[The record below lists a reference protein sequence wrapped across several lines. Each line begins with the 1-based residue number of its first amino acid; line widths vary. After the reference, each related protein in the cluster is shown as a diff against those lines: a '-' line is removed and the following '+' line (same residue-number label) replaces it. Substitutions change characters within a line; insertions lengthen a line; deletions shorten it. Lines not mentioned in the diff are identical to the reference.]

1 MFVQLG
7 GSSWGNPNVQWIS
20 LLGLGVFGAISLA
33 VALRLL
39 LLASRTRQLPEFL
52 IGVSFLTGGI
62 LGRGPIAAALSVESL
77 PETLRVGLLMG
88 GRFMLAVC
96 GLSIGLMAWRVFQRD
111 QAWARVLLLVLVAL
125 LAVHSALDVFVTR
138 PGTPLYASMGF
149 WIGTVGKTGAFA
161 WGSWEAIRYYGMLRR
176 RIPLGLADPVVA
188 NRIALWGLASGLIAF
203 LFLVNPLAQLATG
216 LDQESPA
223 LSMMQ
228 SAIGLAVALCIALAF
243 FPPRAYLQRI
253 ESRAAHQEG

>member
-1 MFVQLG
+1 LFVQLG
-7 GSSWGNPNVQWIS
+7 SSTRENPNVQWIS
-20 LLGLGVFGAISLA
+20 LFGLGVFGAISLA

-39 LLASRTRQLPEFL
+39 LLARRTRQLPEFL
-52 IGVSFLTGGI
+52 IGVSFLSGGI
-62 LGRGPIAAALSVESL
+62 LGRGPIAVALSVESL
-77 PETLRVGLLMG
+77 PEMLRVGLFMG
-88 GRFMLAVC
+88 GRFMLGVC
-96 GLSIGLMAWRVFQRD
+96 GLSIGLMAWRVFQRE

-125 LAVHSALDVFVTR
+125 LAVHSAFDVFVTR
-138 PGTPLYASMGF
+138 PGTPLYESMGF

-161 WGSWEAIRYYGMLRR
+161 WGSWEAIGYYGMLRR

-223 LSMMQ
+223 LSVMQ
-228 SAIGLAVALCIALAF
+228 SVIGLAAAVFIALAF
-243 FPPRAYLQRI
+243 FPPRAYLRLI
-253 ESRAAHQEG
+253 ESRAAH

>member
-1 MFVQLG
+1 MAKIG
-7 GSSWGNPNVQWIS
+7 GSTQGMPNVQLIS
-20 LLGLGVFGAISLA
+20 LLGLGVFGVVSLV

-52 IGVSFLTGGI
+52 IGLSFLSGGI
-62 LGRGPIAAALSVESL
+62 LGRAPIAAALSAESL
-77 PETLRVGLLMG
+77 PEMLRVGLFMG
-88 GRFMLAVC
+88 GRFMLVICCVA
-96 GLSIGLMAWRVFQRD
+96 IALMAWRVFQRD
-111 QAWARVLLLVLVAL
+111 QAWARVLFLAL
-125 LAVHSALDVFVTR
+125 LAPMALHSAVDVFVTR
-138 PGTPLYASMGF
+138 PGTPLYESMGF
-149 WIGTVGKTGAFA
+149 WIGTIGKTGAFA

-188 NRIALWGLASGLIAF
+188 NRIALWGVAAGLIAF

-216 LDQESPA
+216 LTQESPA

-228 SAIGLAVALCIALAF
+228 SAIGLAVAVCIALAF